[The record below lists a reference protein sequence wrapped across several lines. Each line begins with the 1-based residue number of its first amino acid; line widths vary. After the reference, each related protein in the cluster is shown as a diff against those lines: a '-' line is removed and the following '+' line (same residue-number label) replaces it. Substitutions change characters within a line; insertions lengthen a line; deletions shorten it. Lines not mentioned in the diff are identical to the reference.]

1 MSVADVVA
9 IVHMGRALCGH
20 DGIIHGGLIATVFD
34 ETLARNVRL
43 PGLWRFGRPANMQA
57 LLNLPTHIGVTASL
71 TIDYKAPT
79 QADQVCVLYP
89 SHRPKLTSS
98 SSSFEPSWIRRTDVK
113 SMSVDP
119 WRLSKDRDWQK
130 HSKPGASI
138 PWA

>member
-1 MSVADVVA
+1 MMSVADVVA

-43 PGLWRFGRPANMQA
+43 PALWPFGRPANIQA

-79 QADQVCVLYP
+79 QADQVRYRY
-89 SHRPKLTSS
+89 RPHGM
-98 SSSFEPSWIRRTDVK
+98 I
-113 SMSVDP
+113 
-119 WRLSKDRDWQK
+119 
-130 HSKPGASI
+130 
-138 PWA
+138 